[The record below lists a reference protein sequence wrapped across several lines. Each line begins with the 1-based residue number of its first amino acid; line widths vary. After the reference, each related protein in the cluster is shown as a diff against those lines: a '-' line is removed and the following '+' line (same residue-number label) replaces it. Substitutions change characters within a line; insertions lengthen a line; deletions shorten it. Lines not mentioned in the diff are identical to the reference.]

1 MLYSLCETDTCHRKC
16 QIKQVQVK
24 VRRQVVAAEVVLM
37 LAVVRQALVLLAI
50 LLLHRLQPQP
60 QVAKVVVVGV
70 EELGS
75 TAVGTVGRSHQ
86 PQTRVPVVTVR
97 GMLLLLSARQTEEE
111 AILLPLARPR

>member
-1 MLYSLCETDTCHRKC
+1 M
-16 QIKQVQVK
+16 
-24 VRRQVVAAEVVLM
+24 AAEVVLM

-50 LLLHRLQPQP
+50 LLLHHLQPQP

-75 TAVGTVGRSHQ
+75 TAVETVGRSHR
-86 PQTRVPVVTVR
+86 PQTRVTVR